1 MQINEVLQVV
11 EDEFKLVNQLIYQQ
25 LESRVP
31 LVEKVAE
38 YIISSGGKRMRPLLV
53 LLTAKAF
60 DECNER
66 AAMLAATI
74 EFIHTAT
81 LLHDDVV
88 DVSDL
93 RRGRA
98 TANAKFGN
106 APSVLVGD
114 FLYSRSFEMLVT
126 LGNLPVMQTLSSAT
140 STVAEGEVLQL
151 TNVKNPDTTEAQ
163 YMEVIKGKTAMLFE
177 ASTHGAAQLI
187 NRTPEQCEALRVYGQ
202 ELGLAFQ
209 LIDDVLDYEG
219 NTAEMGKNVGDDL
232 AEGKP
237 TLPLIHAMAH
247 GDDSQRTLIRKIIRQ
262 AGANDL
268 EERLSEVLNIVH
280 QLGSIEYTR
289 AKANECAQ
297 RAIEQLAILPESAAK
312 QALIALANISV
323 QRHV

>member
-1 MQINEVLQVV
+1 MQINDVLQVV
-11 EDEFKLVNQLIYQQ
+11 ENEFNQVNQLIYKQ

-60 DECNER
+60 NECDER

-114 FLYSRSFEMLVT
+114 FLYSRSFEMLVE
-126 LGNLPVMQTLSSAT
+126 LGNLAVMKTLASAT

-151 TNVKNPDTTEAQ
+151 TNVKNPDTTETQ
-163 YMEVIKGKTAMLFE
+163 YMEIIQGKTAMLFE
-177 ASTHGAAQLI
+177 AGTHGMAQLI
-187 NRTPEQCEALRVYGQ
+187 NRSATECEALRVYGQ

-219 NTAEMGKNVGDDL
+219 DSATMGKNVGDDL
-232 AEGKP
+232 AEGKV
-237 TLPLIHAMAH
+237 TLPLIHAMQH
-247 GDDSQRTLIRKIIRQ
+247 GTDEQRKLIRSIIRQ
-262 AGANDL
+262 AGTNDL
-268 EERLSEVLNIVH
+268 GESLSEVRAIVH
-280 QLGSIEYTR
+280 ELGSIDYTR
-289 AKANECAQ
+289 AKAQACAE
-297 RAIEQLAILPESAAK
+297 RAIAQLQTLSDSPAK
-312 QALIALANISV
+312 QALEALANIAV
-323 QRHV
+323 QRQV

>member
-1 MQINEVLQVV
+1 MQINDVLQVV
-11 EDEFKLVNQLIYQQ
+11 ENEFNQVNQLIYKQ

-60 DECNER
+60 NECDER

-114 FLYSRSFEMLVT
+114 FLYSRSFEMLVE
-126 LGNLPVMQTLSSAT
+126 LGNLAVMKTLASAT

-163 YMEVIKGKTAMLFE
+163 YMEIIQGKTAMLFE
-177 ASTHGAAQLI
+177 AGTHGMAQLI
-187 NRTPEQCEALRVYGQ
+187 NRSATECEALRVYGQ

-219 NTAEMGKNVGDDL
+219 DAATMGKNVGDDL
-232 AEGKP
+232 AEGKV
-237 TLPLIHAMAH
+237 TLPLIHAMQH
-247 GDDSQRTLIRKIIRQ
+247 GTDEQRKLIRSIIRQ
-262 AGANDL
+262 AGTNDL
-268 EERLSEVLNIVH
+268 GESLSEVLAIVH
-280 QLGSIEYTR
+280 ELGSIDYTR
-289 AKANECAQ
+289 AKAQACAECAI
-297 RAIEQLAILPESAAK
+297 AQLQTLSDSPAK
-312 QALIALANISV
+312 QALEALANIAV
-323 QRHV
+323 QRQV

>member
-1 MQINEVLQVV
+1 MQMNDILNVV
-11 EDEFKLVNQLIYQQ
+11 AAEFNTVNQLIYKQ

-38 YIISSGGKRMRPLLV
+38 YIISSGGKRIRPLLV

-60 DECNER
+60 DQCDER
-66 AAMLAATI
+66 AATLAATI

-93 RRGRA
+93 RRGRP

-114 FLYSRSFEMLVT
+114 FLYSRSFEMLVQ
-126 LGNLPVMQTLSSAT
+126 LGNLDVMRILASAT

-151 TNVKNPDTTEAQ
+151 TNVKNPDTSEAQ
-163 YMEVIKGKTAMLFE
+163 YMEVIHGKTAMLFE
-177 ASTHGAAQLI
+177 AGTHGAAHLLG
-187 NRTPEQCEALRVYGQ
+187 RSAAECEALRVYGQ

-219 NTAEMGKNVGDDL
+219 DTATMGKNVGDDL

-237 TLPLIHAMAH
+237 TLPLIHAMQH
-247 GDDSQRTLIRKIIRQ
+247 GSEQQRQLIRQLIRQ
-262 AGANDL
+262 AGTNDL
-268 EERLSEVLNIVH
+268 SDSLSEALTIVH
-280 QLGSIEYTR
+280 DLGSIEYTR
-289 AKANECAQ
+289 QKAEQCVASALAQ
-297 RAIEQLAILPESAAK
+297 LQILPVSPARE
-312 QALIALANISV
+312 ALAALAKLAVN
-323 QRHV
+323 RNA